1 MTCRVRSMA
10 FRDLL
15 AGAIEINEE
24 ISVNHG
30 MLNHSKSINHEAVVF
45 NNITE
50 AEGMRSAINVL
61 ARDRLCSIFEISPGE
76 LIDILAW
83 AMKNPTDP
91 EIVSKEN
98 SPVFENKQEI
108 TDLTKIPIP
117 WHYPEDRGRYQS
129 ASVIIAEYEGIRNM
143 SFHRQF
149 LRDANHC
156 VSRFVPRHLR
166 TMTDKARAN
175 GDEINI
181 AVVNGPD
188 ATVLLAAAMSFTHDL
203 DELTVAAALHQRLHG
218 KPLQLVTL
226 PNGIQVPADSE
237 FAMEARITL
246 QEDDEGPYV
255 DITGT
260 VDDIRQEPLIEYDA
274 VYHRNQAIFHA
285 LIPAEVEHR
294 TLMGL
299 PRAPTI
305 KAAVNAVVPCTDV
318 YMTDGGSGWLS
329 AVVAIEPQKEGD
341 GLAAI
346 HAALGGH
353 GSMKQVTI
361 VDTDID
367 CSNPVRVE
375 WALMTRWQP
384 DKDTVILSKQ
394 KGSSLDP
401 SRDVDGLTSKIGID
415 ATLPPGIDRKPYES
429 VL

>member
-1 MTCRVRSMA
+1 MA

-15 AGAIEINEE
+15 DGIEEVNRE
-24 ISVNHG
+24 ISVNHD
-30 MLNHSKSINHEAVVF
+30 MLDHSTSIGHKAVMF
-45 NNITE
+45 NQIKGTD
-50 AEGMRSAINVL
+50 GLRSALNVL
-61 ARDRLCSIFEISPGE
+61 ARDRLCSIFDISPGE

-83 AMKNPTDP
+83 AMDNPEEPIVVDKKNAA
-91 EIVSKEN
+91 
-98 SPVFENKQEI
+98 VFENTQKEV
-108 TDLTKIPIP
+108 DLTAIPIP

-129 ASVIIAEYEGIRNM
+129 ASVIIAQYDGIRNM

-175 GDEINI
+175 GEERDI

-218 KPLQLVTL
+218 KPLELVTL
-226 PNGIQVPADSE
+226 SNGIQVPADSE
-237 FAMEARITL
+237 YAMEARITL
-246 QEDDEGPYV
+246 RDDDEGPYV

-260 VDDIRQEPLIEYDA
+260 VDDIRQEPVIEYDA
-274 VYHRNQAIFHA
+274 VHHRNGAVFHA

-305 KAAVNAVVPCTDV
+305 KSAVNEVVPCTDV

-329 AVVAIEPQKEGD
+329 AVVSITPQQEGD
-341 GLAAI
+341 GVKAI
-346 HAALGGH
+346 HAALNGH

-384 DKDTVILSKQ
+384 DKDTVILSNQ

-401 SRDVDGLTSKIGID
+401 SRGEDGLTSKIGID
-415 ATLPPGIDRKPYES
+415 ATLPPGIDRSPYES

>member
-1 MTCRVRSMA
+1 MA

-15 AGAIEINEE
+15 VGVEE
-24 ISVNHG
+24 VNKKISVKHD
-30 MLNHSKSINHEAVVF
+30 MFEHSAATGHKALLF
-45 NNITE
+45 NEIEGTE
-50 AEGMRSAINVL
+50 GLRSALNVL
-61 ARDRLCSIFEISPGE
+61 ARDRLCSIFDISPGE

-83 AMKNPTDP
+83 AMANPVQP
-91 EIVSKEN
+91 EIVDQGN
-98 SPVFENKQEI
+98 APVFENSQ
-108 TDLTKIPIP
+108 DSVNLSVLPIP
-117 WHYPEDRGRYQS
+117 WHYPEDKGRYQS
-129 ASVIIAEYEGIRNM
+129 ASVIIAEYEGVRNM

-149 LRDANHC
+149 LRDDNHC

-166 TMTDKARAN
+166 TMTDKARNN

-188 ATVLLAAAMSFTHDL
+188 AAVLLAAAMSFTHDL
-203 DELTVAAALHQRLHG
+203 DELTVAAALHQKLHG
-218 KPLQLVTL
+218 KPLELVTL

-237 FAMEARITL
+237 YAMEARITL
-246 QEDDEGPYV
+246 EDDDEGPYV

-260 VDDIRQEPLIEYDA
+260 VDEVRQEPVIEYDA
-274 VYHRNQAIFHA
+274 VHHRDSAIFHA

-305 KAAVNAVVPCTDV
+305 KAAVNEVVPCADV
-318 YMTDGGSGWLS
+318 YLTDGGSGWLS
-329 AVVAIEPQKEGD
+329 AVVSIQPQNAGD
-341 GLAAI
+341 GIKAI
-346 HAALGGH
+346 HAALNGH
-353 GSMKQVTI
+353 RSMKQVTI

-384 DKDTVILSKQ
+384 DKDTVILSEQ

-401 SRDVDGLTSKIGID
+401 SRGEDGLTSKIGID
-415 ATLPPGIDRKPYES
+415 ATLPPGIDRSPFES